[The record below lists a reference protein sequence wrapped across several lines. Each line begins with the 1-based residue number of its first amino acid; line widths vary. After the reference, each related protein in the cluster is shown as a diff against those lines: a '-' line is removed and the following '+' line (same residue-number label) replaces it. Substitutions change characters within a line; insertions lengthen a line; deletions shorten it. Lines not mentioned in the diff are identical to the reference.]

1 MKINCQSCGA
11 KYTIADDKVRGRT
24 VKIRCKKC
32 SSAIVVKGAE
42 DQPGEEEED
51 DATRVYAGD
60 EPAPAGYPAATP
72 QAAESQDSDWTVTLD
87 DGSQQGGS
95 LEELRALYKAGRV
108 HPDCFV
114 WRDGMS
120 DWQPLRD
127 TPELFQALTGGGPS
141 RPPRPRASTA
151 PLAPDARMGGALFGG
166 SGGGGQAQAA
176 RVDHRGRD
184 HQDLFGAPQQPSEE
198 EVATSAP
205 ANPMAKP
212 PVPKFTAERGENSVL
227 FTIDTVMAVGNKPAR
242 KSPSVFPED
251 EKVDFRA
258 LASVAPPVMDGGEF
272 NQSFDPPPSFA
283 GHAGGSLAAPMLPTT
298 IEPEP
303 IPEPEPMPMYP
314 YDAPPKSNK
323 GILVGL
329 GVAVALLFVVSIGFG
344 GYVLFGSSEEPLA
357 ANTAGAASGEGI
369 TGTDDKKD
377 EKDETADKADAA
389 TDDNKDDKADAAVA
403 DKKDD
408 KKDELAA
415 KADSTVKLGG
425 PLPTGTSTTKA
436 LVDPKKDETKTDPK
450 KDEPKA
456 AEVPAATSDRK
467 FSRSAAVSALNAAAG
482 AASGCK
488 KPDGPTGRGRVSV
501 TFAPSGRVTTAVVN
515 GPPFAGTSVGGCVA
529 AAFRRA
535 SVPPFDG
542 SPVTVH
548 KSFSI
553 N

>member
-32 SSAIVVKGAE
+32 SSAIVVKGTE
-42 DQPGEEEED
+42 DQPGEEEQED

-60 EPAPAGYPAATP
+60 EQPPAEYQAPAP
-72 QAAESQDSDWTVTLD
+72 QAAVPQDPEWTVTLD
-87 DGSQQGGS
+87 DGSQQGGP
-95 LEELRALYKAGRV
+95 LEDLRALYQAGRI
-108 HPDCFV
+108 HPDCYV

-120 DWQPLRD
+120 DWQPLRE
-127 TPELFQALTGGGPS
+127 TPELLQALTGGGPS
-141 RPPRPRASTA
+141 RPPRPRASAA
-151 PLAPDARMGGALFGG
+151 PAAPDARMGGALFGG
-166 SGGGGQAQAA
+166 GGQAA

-184 HQDLFGAPQQPSEE
+184 QDLFGAPKQQPEE

-242 KSPSVFPED
+242 KSPSVFPEE

-258 LASVAPPVMDGGEF
+258 LASVAPPAMDSGDF
-272 NQSFDPPPSFA
+272 NQSFDPPPSFGVPAA
-283 GHAGGSLAAPMLPTT
+283 GTLAAPMLPTT

-303 IPEPEPMPMYP
+303 IPEPEPVAMYP

-323 GILVGL
+323 GLIVGL
-329 GVAVALLFVVSIGFG
+329 GVAVALLLVVSIGFG

-357 ANTAGAASGEGI
+357 ANTPGAASAEGI

-377 EKDETADKADAA
+377 EKDEPADDKKDEA
-389 TDDNKDDKADAAVA
+389 TDDKKDDKADAAVA
-403 DKKDD
+403 GKTDD
-408 KKDELAA
+408 KKDEVAA
-415 KADSTVKLGG
+415 KADTTAKVGG
-425 PLPTGTSTTKA
+425 PLPTTTGTAKA
-436 LVDPKKDETKTDPK
+436 TDPKKDETKTDPK
-450 KDEPKA
+450 QDEPKT

>member
-42 DQPGEEEED
+42 DQPGEEEEED
-51 DATRVYAGD
+51 DATRVYAG
-60 EPAPAGYPAATP
+60 EEGAAAAGYPAAAS
-72 QAAESQDSDWTVTLD
+72 QAAPQDLDWTVTLD

-95 LEELRALYKAGRV
+95 LEELRALYTAGRI
-108 HPDCFV
+108 HPDCYV

-127 TPELFQALTGGGPS
+127 TPELFQALTGGGGPS
-141 RPPRPRASTA
+141 KPPRPRASTA
-151 PLAPDARMGGALFGG
+151 PAGPDARMGGALFGG
-166 SGGGGQAQAA
+166 GGGPAQAA
-176 RVDHRGRD
+176 RVDHQGRD
-184 HQDLFGAPQQPSEE
+184 HQDLFGAPQQPPEE

-205 ANPMAKP
+205 ASPMARP
-212 PVPKFTAERGENSVL
+212 QVPKFTAERGENSVL

-242 KSPSVFPED
+242 KSPSVLPEE

-258 LASVAPPVMDGGEF
+258 LASVAPPAMDSGEF
-272 NQSFDPPPSFA
+272 NQSFDPPPSFGGPSA
-283 GHAGGSLAAPMLPTT
+283 GTLAAPMLPTT

-323 GILVGL
+323 GLIVGL
-329 GVAVALLFVVSIGFG
+329 GVAVALLLVVSIGFG
-344 GYVLFGSSEEPLA
+344 GYLLFGSEEPLA
-357 ANTAGAASGEGI
+357 ANTASAASAEGI
-369 TGTDDKKD
+369 TGTDDKND

-389 TDDNKDDKADAAVA
+389 TGDNKDDKADAAVA
-403 DKKDD
+403 EKDD
-408 KKDELAA
+408 KKDETAA
-415 KADSTVKLGG
+415 KADSTAKVGG
-425 PLPTGTSTTKA
+425 PLPTGTSTAKA
-436 LVDPKKDETKTDPK
+436 VDPKAADTKTDTK

-456 AEVPAATSDRK
+456 PEVPAATADRK

-488 KPDGPTGRGRVSV
+488 KPGGPTGRGRVSV

-515 GPPFAGTSVGGCVA
+515 GAPFAGTSVGGCVA
-529 AAFRRA
+529 GAFRRA